1 LTTDG
6 VVVATRVLGALSLLA
21 VGAIH
26 LQQYGE
32 RYSAIPAIGT
42 LFVLSF
48 VGATAVSVGL
58 LAPVERVAGRW
69 GGPAVVVLALL
80 GAGQAATQ
88 FVFLTISERRP
99 LFGFQEPGYD
109 PTAILASRVAE
120 VATVVFLTTFLVAW
134 TVRWRGGVATAASAS
149 QQIENRTAGPL
160 R

>member
-1 LTTDG
+1 MRTDA
-6 VVVATRVLGALSLLA
+6 VIAPTRVLGALSLLA

-26 LQQYGE
+26 LQQYAE
-32 RYSAIPAIGT
+32 RYSAIPVIGT

-48 VGATAVSVGL
+48 VGATAVSAGL
-58 LAPVERVAGRW
+58 LAPVERLAGRW

-80 GAGQAATQ
+80 GAAQAATQ
-88 FVFLTISERRP
+88 FVFLAISERRP

-120 VATVVFLTTFLVAW
+120 VATVVFLTAFLVAW
-134 TVRWRGGVATAASAS
+134 TVRWRRGVPTAASAS
-149 QQIENRTAGPL
+149 RQLEEQIAGPL